1 MSLLDL
7 GNDELLFY
15 LYTPS
20 TNRKPTVVFVNAL
33 VGSTEMWEGFIGETL
48 RKEGFGTLSYNFR
61 GQADSKFDLTTE
73 LTPRLIVD
81 DLLKLLQFVKPHR
94 PVLVGLSI
102 GGLFAGQAIQ
112 RGLLGEG
119 LILINTLRKPG
130 QRLDW
135 INDSTARAFA
145 LGGRQLLLDLMAPML
160 INPETLA
167 EMRSAALL
175 DDDYI
180 VTAEQDGHMNLM
192 RNAVSADWNFPWQN
206 LKIPVLVM
214 TGEHDRVFLVKEDV
228 LELSKRI
235 PNAGMVNFTDAGHMI
250 PMERPEK
257 FTNELMSFLG
267 TFQE

>member
-7 GNDELLFY
+7 GNDESLFY

-81 DLLKLLQFVKPHR
+81 DLLKLLQFVTPHR

-167 EMRSAALL
+167 EMRAAALL

-192 RNAVSADWNFPWQN
+192 RNAVSASIARTVTSQQCLRGSSASTRAHQCRRKRSWPRTSSRWWPP
-206 LKIPVLVM
+206 LLSTCAVCG
-214 TGEHDRVFLVKEDV
+214 TGR
-228 LELSKRI
+228 SC
-235 PNAGMVNFTDAGHMI
+235 
-250 PMERPEK
+250 
-257 FTNELMSFLG
+257 
-267 TFQE
+267 